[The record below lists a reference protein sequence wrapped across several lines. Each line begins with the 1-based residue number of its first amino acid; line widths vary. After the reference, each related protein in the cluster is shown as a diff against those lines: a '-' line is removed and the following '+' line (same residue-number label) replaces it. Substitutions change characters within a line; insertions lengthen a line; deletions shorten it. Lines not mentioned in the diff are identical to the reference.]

1 MARSSARIHDR
12 LSPTLVLICPPISGS
27 TIINQ
32 RFFFV
37 AVCVLLSTGAAPHA
51 DVLEE
56 ELTAPRAPDSVAP
69 ATSCA
74 DSSQETPLRQQI
86 ASAGIMHNLAE
97 HPKSIRAV
105 AAKLLTDALD
115 SPHPPAACAV
125 GCKPAKTPAV
135 IYRVAPVAFL
145 PAAKQQALCLS
156 LEKDTQSHPLLF
168 SPAEFKTV
176 EKLNA
181 WVMEFSQGRGD
192 QGKKMYEQCGG
203 NCSPRYTFLIAQ
215 GANGLKVDASVVCG
229 LARDKSSDDY
239 TVSTAVRDRCEVDT
253 TPLASALDTP

>member
-1 MARSSARIHDR
+1 
-12 LSPTLVLICPPISGS
+12 
-27 TIINQ
+27 
-32 RFFFV
+32 
-37 AVCVLLSTGAAPHA
+37 VLLSNGSVTSA
-51 DVLEE
+51 DVIDE
-56 ELTAPRAPDSVAP
+56 ELTAPESLESPLPTA
-69 ATSCA
+69 SCA
-74 DSSQETPLRQQI
+74 DSAQETPLRQQI

-115 SPHPPAACAV
+115 SAHPPAACAV
-125 GCKPAKTPAV
+125 GCSPAKTPAV
-135 IYRVAPVAFL
+135 IYRVAPLAFL
-145 PAAKQQALCLS
+145 PAAKQEALCLT

-181 WVMEFSQGRGD
+181 WVMEFSQGRGE
-192 QGKKMYEQCGG
+192 QGKKLYEQCGG
-203 NCSPRYTFLIAQ
+203 NCSPRYTFSIAQ

-253 TPLASALDTP
+253 TPLASAGTP